1 MRVALLVL
9 CALTTAAGL
18 VATPR
23 AAAQIVNVQPLVTR
37 ADKEGFQGELTGSL
51 KLQTGNSQLFLVD
64 AGLLAL
70 YGKGIHRLISSSSAS
85 LGYRGG
91 INDESRFLQRL
102 FTHLRWQVRLP
113 RLVTW
118 ETYAQ
123 AAQDRFR
130 RLSLRVLGGTGPRFD
145 FIEGNAVSLALG
157 LSYML
162 EHERLSSTELSD
174 GTTDPGVSET
184 NHRASL
190 YLSARFSIAPAFSFI
205 HSSYFQPLLTDPFG
219 DFRFSSETGLAIA
232 VTKRLSIAIV
242 FAVSFDSEPPAEV
255 KKTDTTTDVK
265 LAVAF

>member
-1 MRVALLVL
+1 MRTAPLVALVV
-9 CALTTAAGL
+9 AASAL
-18 VATPR
+18 VAVP

-37 ADKEGFQGELTGSL
+37 ADKEGFQGEFTGSL
-51 KLQTGNSQLFLVD
+51 KLQTGNSELFLVD

-70 YGKGIHRLISSSSAS
+70 YGHGIHRLISTSSVA

-91 INDESRFLQRL
+91 VNADSRFLQRL
-102 FTHLRWQVRLP
+102 FSHLRWQVRFP

-157 LSYML
+157 FSYML
-162 EHERLSSTELSD
+162 EHERLSAIKLSS
-174 GTTDPGVSET
+174 GATDLGSSKT
-184 NHRASL
+184 SHRASL
-190 YLSARFSIAPAFSFI
+190 YLSVRFAIAPMFSFI

-219 DFRFSSETGLAIA
+219 DFRFSSESGLAIA
-232 VTKRLSIAIV
+232 VTKRLAIAIT
-242 FAVSFDSEPPAEV
+242 FAVAFDSAPPAEV

-265 LAVAF
+265 LAVSF

>member
-1 MRVALLVL
+1 MKTAPLFAL
-9 CALTTAAGL
+9 ALAATTL
-18 VATPR
+18 VAAP
-23 AAAQIVNVQPLVTR
+23 AAAQIVNIQPLVTR
-37 ADKEGFQGELTGSL
+37 ADKEGFQGEFTGSL
-51 KLQTGNSQLFLVD
+51 KLQTGNSELFLVD
-64 AGLLAL
+64 AGLLGL
-70 YGKGIHRLISSSSAS
+70 YGKGIHRLISSSSVA

-91 INDESRFLQRL
+91 VDADSRFLQRL

-130 RLSLRVLGGTGPRFD
+130 RLTLRVLGGTGPRFD

-157 LSYML
+157 LAYML
-162 EHERLSSTELSD
+162 EHERLSATELSS
-174 GTTDPGVSET
+174 GATDPGSSET

-190 YLSARFSIAPAFSFI
+190 YLSARFAIAPLFSFI

-219 DFRFSSETGLAIA
+219 DFRFSSETGLAIR
-232 VTKRLSIAIV
+232 VRRRLSIAIV
-242 FAVSFDSEPPAEV
+242 FSVAFDSDPPAEV

-265 LAVAF
+265 LAVSF